1 MRLRLLLSFL
11 VGAVFF
17 TVLPIYAPFVLLQT
31 TDMPLF
37 LLGLGAGVVAG
48 AVLALING
56 SARGLLLVL
65 ACAFVGASIYVF
77 AYFVP
82 MFSEGG
88 EDWLYVV
95 PSALLFALAYSV
107 LPAAVGVALAVV
119 ASSLLARRGRAV
131 HQSARVP
138 TPEADVPVPPPPQQR
153 PPVAAAG
160 EGVGATPARRRGRD
174 RAVRLLFGAIILGGI
189 MWFVSTLVTNVAVLG
204 GTVADNIGLAVASAL
219 QGLVSGAIYAM
230 VVMLLGGSVIYL
242 LDRERRSSAN
252 TSVTFLQAALS
263 WQVLVIAAG
272 AVFLNSLIAVAAL
285 LGEIF
290 VIT

>member
-1 MRLRLLLSFL
+1 
-11 VGAVFF
+11 
-17 TVLPIYAPFVLLQT
+17 
-31 TDMPLF
+31 
-37 LLGLGAGVVAG
+37 LGLGAGVVAG

-56 SARGLLLVL
+56 SAQGLLLVL

-153 PPVAAAG
+153 PPVVAAG
-160 EGVGATPARRRGRD
+160 EGIGATPARRRGRD

-272 AVFLNSLIAVAAL
+272 VVFLNSLIAVAAL

>member
-1 MRLRLLLSFL
+1 MSFRLLVSFL
-11 VGAVFF
+11 VGAAFF
-17 TVLPIYAPFVLLQT
+17 TILPIYAPFFVLQT
-31 TDMPLF
+31 EEMPRF

-48 AVLALING
+48 AVLTLING
-56 SARGLLLVL
+56 PARGMLLLL
-65 ACAFVGASIYVF
+65 ACALVGASLYVF
-77 AYFVP
+77 LYAVP
-82 MFSEGG
+82 MYFEGW
-88 EDWLYVV
+88 DWLFVW
-95 PSALLFALAYSV
+95 PAFLLFALAYSV
-107 LPAAVGVALAVV
+107 LPAAVGVALAVL

-153 PPVAAAG
+153 PPVVAAG
-160 EGVGATPARRRGRD
+160 EGVGATQAWRRSRD
-174 RAVRLLFGAIILGGI
+174 RAVRLLIGAIILGGI

-263 WQVLVIAAG
+263 WPVLVIAAG
-272 AVFLNSLIAVAAL
+272 VVFLNSLIAVAAL

>member
-1 MRLRLLLSFL
+1 M
-11 VGAVFF
+11 
-17 TVLPIYAPFVLLQT
+17 PIYAPFVLLQT
-31 TDMPLF
+31 TDMPRF

-107 LPAAVGVALAVV
+107 LPAAVGVALAVL
-119 ASSLLARRGRAV
+119 ASSLLARRGRAI

-153 PPVAAAG
+153 PPVVAAG

-174 RAVRLLFGAIILGGI
+174 RAVRLLIGAIILGGI

-242 LDRERRSSAN
+242 LDRERRGSAN

-272 AVFLNSLIAVAAL
+272 VVFLNSLIAVAAL